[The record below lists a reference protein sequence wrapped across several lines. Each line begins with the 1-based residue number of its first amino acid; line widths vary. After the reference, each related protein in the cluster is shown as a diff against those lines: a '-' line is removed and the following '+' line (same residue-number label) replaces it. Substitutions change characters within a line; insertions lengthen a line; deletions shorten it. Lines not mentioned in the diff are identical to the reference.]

1 LKEEYKDNLKR
12 TRKRN
17 REQMMIQWT
26 RKRKQIL
33 FSYKRK

>member
-1 LKEEYKDNLKR
+1 
-12 TRKRN
+12 
-17 REQMMIQWT
+17 MMIQWT